1 MRRIPMK
8 RLLLVFTVFAFT
20 AVAVYADEPPKFMK
34 QVYPENALKAAWE
47 DYKAVYNPDGAI
59 DAKHK
64 QLIALGV
71 AAQIPCDYCVLS
83 HSMKARKM
91 GATEEEI
98 KEALAVA
105 STVRKWSTMLN
116 GYDKYTMEQFK
127 ASIGSATK

>member
-1 MRRIPMK
+1 MK
-8 RLLLVFTVFAFT
+8 RMFLAFTVFAFT
-20 AVAVYADEPPKFMK
+20 TVGVYADEPPMFMK
-34 QVYPENALKAAWE
+34 QTYPKSALKAAWE
-47 DYKAVYNPDGAI
+47 DYKAVYSSEGAI

-71 AAQIPCDYCVLS
+71 SAQIPCDYCVLS
-83 HSMKARKM
+83 HSKKARKM

-127 ASIGSATK
+127 ANIGAPTKTK